1 MVDARNVAHRILE
14 IGGKQSSIADKL
26 DISPQAVSSWK
37 KGKLPSIETLER
49 FSRLYGIGLQWLL
62 TGEGE
67 KYLVGLSAKEAHP
80 EYSLEKGSEYL
91 SIPCVVVA
99 MAGEPY
105 IQPEHLDPQTK
116 DGYCFKKSTLE
127 RWDSITTR
135 DEKWITAR
143 LDKKAESMMPTL
155 QPGGIVLVNRRASKF
170 IQSPGIIDGKV
181 FLVNFDEGV
190 VAKRLYIDDK
200 ILQLASDNKSFRPK
214 HVDLKRFDLT
224 KFLIGQII
232 WQGGEVK

>member
-1 MVDARNVAHRILE
+1 MSV
-14 IGGKQSSIADKL
+14 
-26 DISPQAVSSWK
+26 
-37 KGKLPSIETLER
+37 
-49 FSRLYGIGLQWLL
+49 
-62 TGEGE
+62 
-67 KYLVGLSAKEAHP
+67 
-80 EYSLEKGSEYL
+80 
-91 SIPCVVVA
+91 PCVVMA

-105 IQPEHLDPQTK
+105 IQPEHLDPQAK
-116 DGYCFKKSTLE
+116 DGYCFKRTTLD
-127 RWDSITTR
+127 RWDPISTR

-143 LDKKAESMMPTL
+143 LDKKAESMIPTL
-155 QPGGIVLVNRRASKF
+155 QPGGVVLVNRRTSKF
-170 IQSPGIIDGKV
+170 IQSPAMIDGKV